1 MISYQHGFNS
11 SQDGDHTLASFPE
24 HIPLILEFADM
35 D

>member
-1 MISYQHGFNS
+1 MISYLRGFNS
-11 SQDGDHTLASFPE
+11 SQGDHTLASLPE